1 MKTTIRSERNK
12 LGLTQSDLA
21 LKAGVSRTVIAQL
34 EAGSR
39 TVVTSRTMQKIA
51 EALESKVEDIFLL
64 N

>member
-51 EALESKVEDIFLL
+51 EACFPFR
-64 N
+64 